1 MLDLERLEKL
11 LMARLPDWDDVEAL
25 IAEVKALRAE
35 NAALRLL
42 VGEFE
47 QHVNASV
54 SGTKVG
60 IMTWLDLITRAQRTL
75 EG

>member
-1 MLDLERLEKL
+1 MLDLDAIEKRLVGHP
-11 LMARLPDWDDVEAL
+11 PDWDDAEAL

-47 QHVNASV
+47 QNVNASV

>member
-1 MLDLERLEKL
+1 MLDLEALEAR
-11 LMARLPDWDDVEAL
+11 LMARPPDWDDAEAL
-25 IAEVKALRAE
+25 LAEVKALRTE
-35 NAALRLL
+35 NTALRLL

-47 QHVNASV
+47 QNVNASV